1 MPSWL
6 QMAWERGI
14 LTTRYPREGARAE
27 EVPVTGRPP
36 VPVSAL
42 DHLTE
47 APARCPT
54 GAITLEAVDQGKCV
68 RCARCLGVGFTLSG
82 PVESSEGR
90 RADLVWAGGLPGAQ
104 TNDGL
109 LAELGRSVHVFMV
122 DVGSCMACNLEVL
135 ALSNP
140 YYDSQRLGIFFTNS
154 PRHAD
159 VLVVVGVPTDEMVEP
174 VRRAYEAMPAPKAV
188 IAVGACPI
196 SGGVFAGTGGLKPSL
211 EAVIPVDRFVPG
223 CPPPPVAILHA
234 ILATMGRS
242 RTPPGGR

>member
-6 QMAWERGI
+6 QLAWERGI
-14 LTTRYPREGARAE
+14 LTTRYPLEAARPE
-27 EVPVTGRPP
+27 EISPAGVGP
-36 VPVSAL
+36 VPTSPL
-42 DHLTE
+42 DQLTD

-54 GAITLEAVDQGKCV
+54 GAITLDAVDQGKCV
-68 RCARCLGVGFTLSG
+68 RCARCLGAGFAFTG
-82 PVESSEGR
+82 PVESSEAR
-90 RADLVWAGGLPGAQ
+90 RGDLVWAGGRPGAQ
-104 TNDGL
+104 TNDGP
-109 LAELGRSVHVFMV
+109 LADLGRSIHVYLV

-159 VLVVVGVPTDEMVEP
+159 VLVVVGVPTEEMVEP
-174 VRRAYEAMPAPKAV
+174 VRRAYEALPAPKAV
-188 IAVGACPI
+188 IAVGACAI
-196 SGGVFAGTGGLKPSL
+196 GGGVFAGNPGLKGAL
-211 EAVIPVDRFVPG
+211 DQVIPVDRFVPG